1 MNIIE
6 KLQNSFSSFLI
17 KTFSISRTQAEQ
29 ATLRLNVDEQKQQ
42 FGDLTSNAAMVLATY
57 LKSNPRQIAQI
68 IASDFK
74 NHDIAKIDIAG
85 PGFIN
90 FTLTQNTFD
99 TLAKEMFEQK
109 DAFFKSKSLHK
120 ETINI
125 EFISA
130 NPTGPLHFG
139 HGRGGIIGD
148 VLGNVLSFLGHTV
161 TREFYINDA
170 GTQMKKLGASLK
182 ARYQQAAG
190 MDVALPKEGYQGL
203 YLVNIAN
210 ELFTEH
216 GAALLDQPD
225 EFFTSFA
232 KVKLL
237 EHIKQTLADYG
248 IDFNTWFSE
257 KTLHE
262 SGAID
267 QAIALLQ
274 KKGHLFEKDGALWF
288 RSTSFGDDKDRV
300 LRKQSGEF
308 TYAAP
313 DIAYMQDKVNRGAD
327 RLIYILGHDH
337 HSYATRLAGMLCA
350 LGLEKH
356 SLDVILYQ
364 LVKINEGGAQ
374 IRMSKRRGKI
384 VTLQDV
390 IDTVGKDIARFFY
403 LNRKADAQL
412 EFDLDLALKHTDENP
427 VYYIQYAYVRTGS
440 ILKNAKKEESL
451 QNIKIKDL
459 DNLSAADDLLIKK
472 IATLKDTLLTID
484 ATYQTH
490 LLAYYTLELAQSFN
504 RYYNKN
510 RVIDLS
516 NTPLSRA
523 RLALTM
529 IVSTTLGLCLD
540 LMELSKPERM

>member
-29 ATLRLNVDEQKQQ
+29 ATLMLNVDEQKQQ
-42 FGDLTSNAAMVLATY
+42 FGDLTSNAAMVLAKY
-57 LKSNPRQIAQI
+57 LKSDPRQIAQI

-90 FTLTQNTFD
+90 FTLTQTTFD

-190 MDVALPKEGYQGL
+190 MDAALPKEGYQGL

-210 ELFTEH
+210 ELFAEH

-225 EFFTSFA
+225 DFFTSFA

-274 KKGHLFEKDGALWF
+274 KEGHLFEKDGALWF

-440 ILKNAKKEESL
+440 ILKNAKKEENL